1 MGWLN
6 IFLHTKLKAIEY
18 GWITEQR
25 ISVKLIAFL
34 AYHIDIQKENTTK
47 DRIKQ
52 KIKNSQTCSLFPM
65 AK

>member
-1 MGWLN
+1 MEGMN
-6 IFLHTKLKAIEY
+6 IFLYTKVLKNEN
-18 GWITEQR
+18 
-25 ISVKLIAFL
+25 LIAFL
-34 AYHIDIQKENTTK
+34 AYNIDIQKENTTK

>member
-1 MGWLN
+1 MIENGRDEY
-6 IFLHTKLKAIEY
+6 FLIYQSIKN
-18 GWITEQR
+18 R
-25 ISVKLIAFL
+25 NSVNLIAFL
-34 AYHIDIQKENTTK
+34 AYNIDIQKENTTK